1 MSESKLTVIVDECL
15 LVIVTV
21 WSNLKTFKS
30 LLWEEKVENITC
42 KKKENR
48 SHTKKK
54 KNTCDQNSS
63 LWRRC
68 DGNFKC
74 QLLTEQML
82 L

>member
-54 KNTCDQNSS
+54 K
-63 LWRRC
+63 
-68 DGNFKC
+68 KYV
-74 QLLTEQML
+74 
-82 L
+82 

>member
-54 KNTCDQNSS
+54 KIRVIKIPHFGGGVIAILSANY
-63 LWRRC
+63 
-68 DGNFKC
+68 
-74 QLLTEQML
+74 
-82 L
+82 

>member
-1 MSESKLTVIVDECL
+1 MSKSEFTVIVDKCL

-48 SHTKKK
+48 THIKRK
-54 KNTCDQNSS
+54 KNVIKIPHFGRSVIAILS
-63 LWRRC
+63 
-68 DGNFKC
+68 GNY
-74 QLLTEQML
+74 
-82 L
+82 

>member
-1 MSESKLTVIVDECL
+1 MSKSEFTVIVDECL
-15 LVIVTV
+15 LVIVMV

-48 SHTKKK
+48 AQTKKK
-54 KNTCDQNSS
+54 NMCDQNSS
-63 LWRRC
+63 LWTKC
-68 DGNFKC
+68 DSNFKC